1 MHQLTK
7 GLNMNIL
14 TLIVLGIIE
23 QIIVFTVILP
33 TTGWW
38 FSIFGLTAAWSII
51 TLPFN
56 NKEQVTDKQHK
67 IEK

>member
-1 MHQLTK
+1 
-7 GLNMNIL
+7 MNIL

-38 FSIFGLTAAWSII
+38 FSIFALTAAWSII

-56 NKEQVTDKQHK
+56 KKDQETDAKYHEVK
-67 IEK
+67 

>member
-1 MHQLTK
+1 
-7 GLNMNIL
+7 MNIL

-38 FSIFGLTAAWSII
+38 FSIFGLTAVWSII
-51 TLPFN
+51 TLPFSN
-56 NKEQVTDKQHK
+56 NEKEADKESDKEYELEQ
-67 IEK
+67 

>member
-1 MHQLTK
+1 MK
-7 GLNMNIL
+7 GLIMNIL
-14 TLIVLGIIE
+14 VLIVLGIVE

-51 TLPFN
+51 TLPFS
-56 NKEQVTDKQHK
+56 NKKEETVEDYK